1 MEHEKKTNL
10 EYDYYLPRDEY
21 LEREG
26 KLYRYVNKID
36 DKHDQNYN
44 AINLTLM
51 TFIESQKPLNET
63 MIGIREDLREVTTI
77 IKDNEKRT
85 DELERDV
92 KGIEKEFT
100 SYKEERNKQMGD
112 ILKLIGIIASSLLGG
127 AGLITVLANIFLQ

>member
-1 MEHEKKTNL
+1 MEHEKETNL
-10 EYDYYLPRDEY
+10 EYYLPRNEY

-26 KLYRYVNKID
+26 KIYSYVNKID

-44 AINLTLM
+44 AMNLTLM
-51 TFIESQKPLNET
+51 TFIESQKPMNET
-63 MIGIREDLREVTTI
+63 MIGIREDLREVTSI

-127 AGLITVLANIFLQ
+127 GGLITVLANIFLQ